1 MVDGGV
7 VLLLCSWGWLSS
19 HGVKAAEEEVH
30 RICLLARFFLILFYA
45 WMDGP
50 KAGFSPPLFL
60 VALLFPFFFF
70 PFFWVVLSFN

>member
-30 RICLLARFFLILFYA
+30 RICLLARFLFYA

-50 KAGFSPPLFL
+50 KAGFSPSLFL
-60 VALLFPFFFF
+60 VALLFPFS
-70 PFFWVVLSFN
+70 PLSFFWVVLRSN